1 MTDDL
6 ELMYDRLADETLTL
20 DEVLE
25 LNWQLTFIESCRSIE
40 EDSEVVV

>member
-1 MTDDL
+1 MTNDL

-25 LNWQLTFIESCRSIE
+25 LNWQLNFMESCRSIE
-40 EDSEVVV
+40 EDSEVVA

>member
-1 MTDDL
+1 MMTDL

-25 LNWQLTFIESCRSIE
+25 LNWQLNFMESCRSIK
-40 EDSEVVV
+40 EDSEVVA